1 MSGHTGDF
9 RVVRESHVM
18 SALLGRISS
27 WIIPALV
34 GALLTMLFNASG
46 ERANAVQTSIRVEK
60 LEVQVKDIEKD
71 LAAGGP
77 PALARRVDDL
87 QAQTQE
93 QYREVSKKL
102 DQIQEILLATKRK

>member
-1 MSGHTGDF
+1 MSGHTSDF
-9 RVVRESHVM
+9 RIPRDNHIISV
-18 SALLGRISS
+18 LLGRLST

-34 GALLTMLFNASG
+34 GALLTLLFNASG
-46 ERANAVQTSIRVEK
+46 DRANAAQMVLRVDK
-60 LEVQVKDIEKD
+60 LEVQLHDIQKD
-71 LAAGGP
+71 LASGGP

-102 DQIQEILLATKRK
+102 DQIQEILLAAKRK